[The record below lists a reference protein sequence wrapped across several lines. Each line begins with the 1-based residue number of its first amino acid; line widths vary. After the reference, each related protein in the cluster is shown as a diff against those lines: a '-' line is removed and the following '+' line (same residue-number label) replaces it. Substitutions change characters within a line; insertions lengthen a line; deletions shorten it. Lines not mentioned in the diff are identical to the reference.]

1 MGIPFNEKE
10 SGKPAGNLL
19 SGKTSSGT
27 SFEQLQALLPG
38 KPRIHITEDHMQSL
52 ISARRGR
59 ERLFGRHLFSDPAWD
74 VIIELYAAML
84 GKRRMSAADLAKAI
98 GAPESVIARWVAAL
112 VDAGIV
118 STIGDAKE
126 PDSTV
131 ELTEEGAAKM
141 AQLTDHWT
149 SAFVTI

>member
-10 SGKPAGNLL
+10 SGKPADSVL
-19 SGKTSSGT
+19 SDTTSSGT
-27 SFEQLQALLPG
+27 SFEQLQALLPSE
-38 KPRIHITEDHMQSL
+38 PRIRITEDHMQSL

-98 GAPESVIARWVAAL
+98 GAPESVISRWIAAL

-118 STIGDAKE
+118 SMTGDSNEA
-126 PDSTV
+126 DSTV

>member
-1 MGIPFNEKE
+1 MGIRFNEKE
-10 SGKPAGNLL
+10 SGKPGRSVL
-19 SGKTSSGT
+19 SGKANPGT
-27 SFEQLQALLPG
+27 SFEQLQALLPSN
-38 KPRIHITEDHMQSL
+38 PRIHITEDHIQSV

-74 VIIELYAAML
+74 VIMELYAAML

-98 GAPESVIARWVAAL
+98 GAPESVIERWIAAL

-126 PDSTV
+126 ASSIV